1 MGRVRIRTARPAWW
15 QSSSIACSRTSPQSS
30 TATACRRATTS
41 ASTTSPGRTGW
52 RWKRRAAPARST
64 SVPERKR
71 RSSRSRTGSHGARA
85 RSRGSPTDRRS
96 PGSSAGAPWTRR
108 RRNTPWDGRRRS
120 RSMPAWP
127 VRLKRS
133 SRRDEG
139 SGGTGTPTSLTPD
152 AVARYG
158 RPVQRGGISLGKLV
172 LVAMLLAGCGRRQAP
187 PYRTDAITR
196 GPVSEVVNATGDVS
210 AIVTVNVG
218 SQVSGIVNRL
228 YVDFNSV
235 VKRAQLLAS
244 LDPRLFQAQL
254 EKAEASLASAK
265 ANVQKAQAAYSDSLR
280 IALRQQELLQ
290 QGLISQAEL
299 ETAVATRDQN
309 AAALSAAQASV
320 LQAKADRD
328 MAATNLAFTRIE
340 SPIDG
345 IVVSRSVDVGQ
356 TVAAA
361 FQAPTLFL
369 IANDLTKMQILAN
382 IDEADVGKVH
392 PGLEAKFTVD
402 AYPGET
408 FTGSIRDVRQAP
420 NTIQNVVTY
429 PAVIDAPNPDRKLRQ
444 GMTASVNITAARKDD
459 SLRVSNAALRWKP
472 DESTAPEAAPPQRP
486 GGTPQARTASAA
498 ARGARDGSG
507 QQAPGRAG
515 RVYKLANGK
524 PVPVNIR
531 VGLSDGQ
538 RTEVI
543 EGLSEGDRVIVGGGD
558 AGGSAQQQRRRGP
571 F

>member
-1 MGRVRIRTARPAWW
+1 MRK
-15 QSSSIACSRTSPQSS
+15 IALIAVLV
-30 TATACRRATTS
+30 ATAC
-41 ASTTSPGRTGW
+41 GR
-52 RWKRRAAPARST
+52 KQAA
-64 SVPERKR
+64 
-71 RSSRSRTGSHGARA
+71 
-85 RSRGSPTDRRS
+85 
-96 PGSSAGAPWTRR
+96 
-108 RRNTPWDGRRRS
+108 
-120 RSMPAWP
+120 
-127 VRLKRS
+127 
-133 SRRDEG
+133 
-139 SGGTGTPTSLTPD
+139 
-152 AVARYG
+152 
-158 RPVQRGGISLGKLV
+158 
-172 LVAMLLAGCGRRQAP
+172 
-187 PYRTDAITR
+187 PYRTDPVTR

-218 SQVSGIVNRL
+218 SQVSGIIDKL
-228 YVDFNSV
+228 YVDFNSK
-235 VKRAQLLAS
+235 VKKDQPLAT

-254 EKAEASLASAK
+254 EKAAASLASAN
-265 ANVQKAQAAYSDSLR
+265 ANVEKAQAAYADSVR
-280 IALRQQELLQ
+280 IANRQQELRQ
-290 QGLISQAEL
+290 QGLISQADL
-299 ETAVATRDQN
+299 DTALATRDQN
-309 AAALSAAQASV
+309 AAGLSAAKATV

-328 MAATNLAFTRIE
+328 MAATNLAFTRIT

-382 IDEADVGKVH
+382 IDEADVGKVRE
-392 PGLEAKFTVD
+392 GLEAKFTVD

-408 FTGSIRDVRQAP
+408 FTGMIRDVRQAP

-472 DESTAPEAAPPQRP
+472 DESAAPETAQRP

-498 ARGARDGSG
+498 ARGARDGSA

-515 RVYKLANGK
+515 RVYKLENGK

-558 AGGSAQQQRRRGP
+558 TAAGAQQQRRRGP

>member
-1 MGRVRIRTARPAWW
+1 MRK
-15 QSSSIACSRTSPQSS
+15 IALI
-30 TATACRRATTS
+30 A
-41 ASTTSPGRTGW
+41 
-52 RWKRRAAPARST
+52 
-64 SVPERKR
+64 
-71 RSSRSRTGSHGARA
+71 
-85 RSRGSPTDRRS
+85 
-96 PGSSAGAPWTRR
+96 
-108 RRNTPWDGRRRS
+108 
-120 RSMPAWP
+120 
-127 VRLKRS
+127 
-133 SRRDEG
+133 
-139 SGGTGTPTSLTPD
+139 
-152 AVARYG
+152 
-158 RPVQRGGISLGKLV
+158 V
-172 LVAMLLAGCGRRQAP
+172 LVAAACGRKQAA
-187 PYRTDAITR
+187 PYRTDPVTR

-218 SQVSGIVNRL
+218 SQVSGIIDKLN
-228 YVDFNSV
+228 VDFNSK
-235 VKRAQLLAS
+235 VKKDQLLAT

-254 EKAEASLASAK
+254 EKAAASLASAN
-265 ANVQKAQAAYSDSLR
+265 ANVEKAQAAYADSVR
-280 IALRQQELLQ
+280 IANRQQELRQ
-290 QGLISQAEL
+290 QGLISRADL
-299 ETAVATRDQN
+299 DTALATRDQN
-309 AAALSAAQASV
+309 AAGLSAAKATV

-328 MAATNLAFTRIE
+328 MAATNLAFTRIT

-382 IDEADVGKVH
+382 IDEADVGKVRE
-392 PGLEAKFTVD
+392 GLEAKFTVD

-408 FTGSIRDVRQAP
+408 FTGMIRDVRQAP

-472 DESTAPEAAPPQRP
+472 DESAAPETAQRP

-498 ARGARDGSG
+498 ARGAREGSA

-515 RVYKLANGK
+515 RVYKLENGK

-558 AGGSAQQQRRRGP
+558 TAAGAQQQRRRGP

>member
-1 MGRVRIRTARPAWW
+1 MDKTL
-15 QSSSIACSRTSPQSS
+15 
-30 TATACRRATTS
+30 
-41 ASTTSPGRTGW
+41 
-52 RWKRRAAPARST
+52 
-64 SVPERKR
+64 
-71 RSSRSRTGSHGARA
+71 
-85 RSRGSPTDRRS
+85 RGI
-96 PGSSAGAPWTRR
+96 G
-108 RRNTPWDGRRRS
+108 
-120 RSMPAWP
+120 
-127 VRLKRS
+127 
-133 SRRDEG
+133 
-139 SGGTGTPTSLTPD
+139 
-152 AVARYG
+152 
-158 RPVQRGGISLGKLV
+158 
-172 LVAMLLAGCGRRQAP
+172 LVALLVAAACGRKQTA
-187 PYRTDAITR
+187 PYRTDPVTR

-218 SQVSGIVNRL
+218 SQVSGIIDKL
-228 YVDFNSV
+228 YVDFNSK
-235 VKRAQLLAS
+235 VKKDEMLAT

-254 EKAEASLASAK
+254 EKADASLASAN
-265 ANVQKAQAAYSDSLR
+265 ANVEKAQAAYADSVR
-280 IALRQQELLQ
+280 IANRQQELRK
-290 QGLISQAEL
+290 QGLISQADL
-299 ETAVATRDQN
+299 DTALATRDQN
-309 AAALSAAQASV
+309 AAGLSAAKAAV

-328 MAATNLAFTRIE
+328 MAATNLAFTRIK

-382 IDEADVGKVH
+382 IDEADVGKVRE
-392 PGLEAKFTVD
+392 GLEARFTVD

-408 FTGSIRDVRQAP
+408 FTGTIRDVRQAP

-444 GMTASVNITAARKDD
+444 GMTASVNITAARKED

-472 DESTAPEAAPPQRP
+472 DESAASEVAPAQRP
-486 GGTPQARTASAA
+486 GATPQARTASPA
-498 ARGARDGSG
+498 ARGARDG

-515 RVYKLANGK
+515 RVYKLENEK

-558 AGGSAQQQRRRGP
+558 SSAGAQQQRRRGP